1 MLVGKS
7 RQQLNNLNLPLVR
20 LIRDYRLTKHIA
32 LNMENK
38 EMLKISGDFD
48 LLTVMQKVEVFTEA
62 LRRTTGKG
70 NDMYEILWRY
80 AQTKTLRQR
89 QH

>member
-1 MLVGKS
+1 
-7 RQQLNNLNLPLVR
+7 
-20 LIRDYRLTKHIA
+20 
-32 LNMENK
+32 MENK

-70 NDMYEILWRY
+70 NDMYEILWR
-80 AQTKTLRQR
+80 
-89 QH
+89 

>member
-1 MLVGKS
+1 
-7 RQQLNNLNLPLVR
+7 
-20 LIRDYRLTKHIA
+20 
-32 LNMENK
+32 
-38 EMLKISGDFD
+38 MLKISGDFD

-80 AQTKTLRQR
+80 VVKESGAIGCRKL
-89 QH
+89 